1 MEAVK
6 CHQNLRSVNEMR
18 GKMHKRIL
26 LQNSSACQWIV
37 LPTRDVG
44 EWCLCPHCDEQFVTI
59 TSVLN
64 LLLAC
69 YAETLI
75 MDTIGRDREE
85 NLQKSLSFMNNMKV
99 CFSNPQMKM
108 CS

>member
-1 MEAVK
+1 MK
-6 CHQNLRSVNEMR
+6 MR
-18 GKMHKRIL
+18 GKNISYLRIL
-26 LQNSSACQWIV
+26 LPVNGVYCPQEMWESGA
-37 LPTRDVG
+37 
-44 EWCLCPHCDEQFVTI
+44 CPHCDEQFVTI

-69 YAETLI
+69 YAETLT

-85 NLQKSLSFMNNMKV
+85 NLQKSLSFMNNTKV